1 MSFPNLSLS
10 PSERH
15 AFAHFYKLAEKG
27 NGIVSGE
34 SAVAFFS
41 YSGLTPLQL
50 GQIWQISDT
59 NNNGFLDQQGFS
71 VALRLIAHLQANE
84 TLTEDLINKPGPIPQ
99 FDGIPPPAIPQVSS
113 PTNQP
118 SISPI
123 QTQQIPPVQVDE
135 RSRFTRIY
143 AGCGPINGLLS
154 GDKARDVFIKSKLPF
169 DVLGQIWNLAD
180 TQNRGSLD
188 LTDFIIGMHFIQ
200 CYMNKTISQLPST
213 LPPAVYEQA
222 SAGRQR
228 SQSPLVSSPI
238 QNQLTGGSQA
248 GSPPPSR
255 QVRFAAVGANDSPQS
270 ISAIPPV
277 QTQPSEPAKITAEE
291 KKSYDGFYDSLNP
304 SGNGVLEADK
314 AVDFFSKSGLPIE
327 ILANVWDLA
336 DVRKTGSLNKDE
348 FAIAMY
354 LIHGCLAGKPLPSTL
369 PDNLIPSS
377 LRSSAPR
384 KPADDLFDLMG
395 DESDLQPAVVQPQHS
410 GGIQPAGIQPQH
422 SGGIQT
428 AGVQQQ
434 GTGLSS
440 QSTGLSSQTTGIQ
453 AQPSA
458 FQVPGWQNPPLQQ
471 QQPPQQA
478 RSPFENPSS
487 YQQPALVDDL
497 LGDSDVQQSK
507 LNTDTEAVQSAKG
520 QLSETDK
527 ALSDYQTRRADLE
540 TRVNTAETE
549 RKDLEQRLT
558 NARKAH
564 DTESKLVSELQVKLT
579 ETTAERRRLEQELIT
594 AESDCSAQKVER
606 AELETA
612 YMREKEETRVLKAKI
627 LEISNH
633 TTEMRQAL
641 SEFQET
647 TQASKGEN
655 EETKE
660 QLRNAESE
668 RDNAAK
674 ELKRYSNVDPAETLP
689 TDGEKELDEKLKDI
703 EDSKQEPEVKPET
716 LETPKEDTET
726 AAENVKE
733 TPVLAQ
739 NDLKEEHK
747 ETKEIKE
754 TKEDTTIVPTTEAA
768 SAVPLPTSP
777 ESAQEEPQSV
787 SKALSPSSTKSTNP
801 FDNFSK
807 PVEEAGTTEDPFA
820 VNDTSKSAFDSFDD
834 NFDKLENT
842 NSNVQ
847 DNTNIEAP
855 ATNFDD
861 AFAGFDSK
869 PTDSKAAF
877 DESFAPAV
885 GTAPAASSADK
896 ESASPFDN
904 FAPAVGATLP
914 AVKGKERDNDSS
926 DDDEG
931 PEDLP
936 ELSEQPPNLNPKDD
950 KKDEFEDA
958 FSSFPTAPSQADA
971 KNKNPF
977 DAMIGNTGEK
987 KDDHDDF
994 DTSFADLPAAQIAA
1008 GNVPGENDDDHDSAF
1023 DFVADFDQ
1031 PGTSNKQA
1039 PNKAFDDFSDTFSM
1053 RSPTSDQADNT
1064 AKPNLPPRAENAE
1077 EDDIKQ
1083 VKQLVNMGF
1092 DRPQAVKALEK
1103 SGFNV
1108 EKALNSRSRR
1118 TVTIDSTKPTLY
1130 ERRMKAN
1137 DAHTT
1142 PRVNLPSDN
1151 LNSRL
1156 LGTPTNSSTTN
1167 NRTHFP
1173 RTPFASYFGRSTEST
1188 PLLQSHINPPSPGQ
1202 SYFGSRSLG
1211 MAINRHRNK
1220 SKKHGYDDLY
1230 ENDMVESGKGVR
1242 TYAHTHTSI
1251 DYIHDKVKEG
1261 VRLRRLLRKKGI
1273 RGFLEKSFDRAQGWF
1288 IVTIIG
1294 IVTAIIA
1301 FTIVRTEAW
1310 LFSFRDGYCSNSWL
1324 KSKQFCCNIKYTSHQ
1339 DNFSYLSASMPT
1351 LTTDCPE
1358 WTSWEDTFGKR
1369 SSTLLNW
1376 TMAIAFAFIS
1386 SIITVYI
1393 SASNAPWVN
1402 DSNSARLEAYHHAA
1416 SGRKQSVSS
1425 PMSCS
1430 PQPHPSL
1437 HSHRDS
1443 ISSFLYSN
1451 GTNKTNSLHS
1461 HSLSRKSSSDDDNS
1475 LYSDS
1480 DNFEEELQAN
1490 NDEYADQFDTTN
1502 LLSTP
1507 TAEKLQLT
1515 SPHNYPVMYFAAGS
1529 GIPEMKAILSGFV
1542 IRGYL
1547 GVCTLLC
1554 KGIGLAFSVAS
1565 GLNLGKEGPMV
1576 QIAACVGN
1584 ITSRYIRKFE
1594 TNEAKRREIISA
1606 SCAAGVSVAFGAPI
1620 GGVLFALEEI
1630 STYFPPKVMWRAFYC
1645 ASLAAVTLKF
1655 LDPYGTGKTVLFEV
1669 TYDQDWK
1676 FFELPFFF
1684 IIAIAG
1690 GLYGAYF
1697 SKFNIWWGKN
1707 VRMQSIVKS
1716 HPIIEVV
1723 VITLI
1728 TAVISSYN
1736 PLTEMGG
1743 TELVSTLL
1751 SECPS
1756 KSSGKKLKGIFAT
1769 LCAREGQA
1777 PWGIIKTLSLA
1788 IGIKSVLTVITF
1800 GMKLPAG
1807 IFVPTLAVGAC
1818 FGRMVGLVIEYWSI
1832 VQPDSALFGQC
1843 KSQSK
1848 CMLSA
1853 IYALIGAAS
1862 ALSGVTRMTISL
1874 VVIVCELTGTLN
1886 YVVVGDTMFLKSFT
1900 E

>member
-1 MSFPNLSLS
+1 
-10 PSERH
+10 
-15 AFAHFYKLAEKG
+15 
-27 NGIVSGE
+27 
-34 SAVAFFS
+34 
-41 YSGLTPLQL
+41 
-50 GQIWQISDT
+50 
-59 NNNGFLDQQGFS
+59 
-71 VALRLIAHLQANE
+71 
-84 TLTEDLINKPGPIPQ
+84 
-99 FDGIPPPAIPQVSS
+99 
-113 PTNQP
+113 
-118 SISPI
+118 
-123 QTQQIPPVQVDE
+123 
-135 RSRFTRIY
+135 
-143 AGCGPINGLLS
+143 
-154 GDKARDVFIKSKLPF
+154 
-169 DVLGQIWNLAD
+169 
-180 TQNRGSLD
+180 
-188 LTDFIIGMHFIQ
+188 
-200 CYMNKTISQLPST
+200 
-213 LPPAVYEQA
+213 
-222 SAGRQR
+222 
-228 SQSPLVSSPI
+228 
-238 QNQLTGGSQA
+238 
-248 GSPPPSR
+248 
-255 QVRFAAVGANDSPQS
+255 
-270 ISAIPPV
+270 
-277 QTQPSEPAKITAEE
+277 
-291 KKSYDGFYDSLNP
+291 
-304 SGNGVLEADK
+304 
-314 AVDFFSKSGLPIE
+314 
-327 ILANVWDLA
+327 
-336 DVRKTGSLNKDE
+336 
-348 FAIAMY
+348 
-354 LIHGCLAGKPLPSTL
+354 
-369 PDNLIPSS
+369 
-377 LRSSAPR
+377 
-384 KPADDLFDLMG
+384 
-395 DESDLQPAVVQPQHS
+395 
-410 GGIQPAGIQPQH
+410 
-422 SGGIQT
+422 
-428 AGVQQQ
+428 
-434 GTGLSS
+434 
-440 QSTGLSSQTTGIQ
+440 
-453 AQPSA
+453 
-458 FQVPGWQNPPLQQ
+458 
-471 QQPPQQA
+471 
-478 RSPFENPSS
+478 
-487 YQQPALVDDL
+487 
-497 LGDSDVQQSK
+497 
-507 LNTDTEAVQSAKG
+507 
-520 QLSETDK
+520 
-527 ALSDYQTRRADLE
+527 
-540 TRVNTAETE
+540 
-549 RKDLEQRLT
+549 
-558 NARKAH
+558 
-564 DTESKLVSELQVKLT
+564 
-579 ETTAERRRLEQELIT
+579 
-594 AESDCSAQKVER
+594 
-606 AELETA
+606 
-612 YMREKEETRVLKAKI
+612 
-627 LEISNH
+627 
-633 TTEMRQAL
+633 
-641 SEFQET
+641 
-647 TQASKGEN
+647 
-655 EETKE
+655 
-660 QLRNAESE
+660 
-668 RDNAAK
+668 
-674 ELKRYSNVDPAETLP
+674 
-689 TDGEKELDEKLKDI
+689 
-703 EDSKQEPEVKPET
+703 
-716 LETPKEDTET
+716 
-726 AAENVKE
+726 
-733 TPVLAQ
+733 
-739 NDLKEEHK
+739 
-747 ETKEIKE
+747 
-754 TKEDTTIVPTTEAA
+754 
-768 SAVPLPTSP
+768 
-777 ESAQEEPQSV
+777 
-787 SKALSPSSTKSTNP
+787 
-801 FDNFSK
+801 
-807 PVEEAGTTEDPFA
+807 
-820 VNDTSKSAFDSFDD
+820 
-834 NFDKLENT
+834 
-842 NSNVQ
+842 
-847 DNTNIEAP
+847 
-855 ATNFDD
+855 
-861 AFAGFDSK
+861 
-869 PTDSKAAF
+869 
-877 DESFAPAV
+877 
-885 GTAPAASSADK
+885 
-896 ESASPFDN
+896 
-904 FAPAVGATLP
+904 
-914 AVKGKERDNDSS
+914 
-926 DDDEG
+926 
-931 PEDLP
+931 
-936 ELSEQPPNLNPKDD
+936 
-950 KKDEFEDA
+950 
-958 FSSFPTAPSQADA
+958 
-971 KNKNPF
+971 
-977 DAMIGNTGEK
+977 
-987 KDDHDDF
+987 
-994 DTSFADLPAAQIAA
+994 
-1008 GNVPGENDDDHDSAF
+1008 
-1023 DFVADFDQ
+1023 
-1031 PGTSNKQA
+1031 
-1039 PNKAFDDFSDTFSM
+1039 
-1053 RSPTSDQADNT
+1053 
-1064 AKPNLPPRAENAE
+1064 
-1077 EDDIKQ
+1077 
-1083 VKQLVNMGF
+1083 
-1092 DRPQAVKALEK
+1092 
-1103 SGFNV
+1103 
-1108 EKALNSRSRR
+1108 
-1118 TVTIDSTKPTLY
+1118 
-1130 ERRMKAN
+1130 MKAN

-1886 YVVVGDTMFLKSFT
+1886 YVVPTMLSILISKTLADTIEHKGIYDLIIDMNKLPFLDAKHEYRFGKDSVLDVATKKIPVIRIDQEHSVCTLLDKLDSLVMRGLSDSGFPLIIDDEGIIRLVGYIAANELEHALDSLSHNPSARVRFTPFDTLQNSILTQSTNNSNSNSRSRLTLFKRFSGVHDAPLSANPYDLSAYCDLSPVVVRPEAPMALVHDNFSKLGARQVFVVDSIGGFQGVVYRKRWIDYLKSL